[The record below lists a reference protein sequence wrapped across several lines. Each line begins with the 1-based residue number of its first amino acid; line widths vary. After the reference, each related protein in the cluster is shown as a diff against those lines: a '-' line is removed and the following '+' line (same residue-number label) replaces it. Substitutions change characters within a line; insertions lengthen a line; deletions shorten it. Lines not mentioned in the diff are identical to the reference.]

1 MAIETGVF
9 AGVLEEALT
18 ERDLQLQEKELPEIV
33 INEALPIEQES
44 DLFIEYVEYGV
55 TSVHGSTKDGLFC
68 NKTNHL
74 LSNHELM

>member
-18 ERDLQLQEKELPEIV
+18 EHDLQLQEKELPEIV

-44 DLFIEYVEYGV
+44 DLLIEP
-55 TSVHGSTKDGLFC
+55 
-68 NKTNHL
+68 
-74 LSNHELM
+74 